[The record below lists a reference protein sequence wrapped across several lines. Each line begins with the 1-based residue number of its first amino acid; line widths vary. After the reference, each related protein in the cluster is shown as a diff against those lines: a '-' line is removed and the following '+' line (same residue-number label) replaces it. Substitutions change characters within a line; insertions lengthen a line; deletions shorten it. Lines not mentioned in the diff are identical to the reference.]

1 MEQNYN
7 KKGKVVETEEAKK
20 TEEVK
25 PPKNGTII
33 TPDGSKEV
41 WVDGIRVM
49 KMLPNGTTE
58 SYKRDGKLD
67 FKILPNKKKI
77 YYDKDGK
84 PKTS

>member
-7 KKGKVVETEEAKK
+7 EKGEVVETEEAKK

-33 TPDGSKEV
+33 EPDGSKKV
-41 WVDGIRVM
+41 WVDGVLAIRISH
-49 KMLPNGTTE
+49 GTTQ
-58 SYKRDGKLD
+58 
-67 FKILPNKKKI
+67 F
-77 YYDKDGK
+77 YDKDGGLRSEISPDKKRIDYDENGK